1 MSAPPPVLWEPTDE
15 TVRTARITSYID
27 HVRSRGGPAFDGYA
41 DLWAWSVEDLAGFW
55 SSIAEFFDVRTASP
69 PQTVLGD
76 PGMPG
81 ARWFEGATLNYAEH
95 ILRHRGDEVA
105 IRAFAE
111 GVEPREM
118 TRDELARAVGSV
130 ASGLR
135 AMGVSEGDRVAAYLP
150 NGIEAIVALLATA
163 SIGAIWS
170 ACSPDFGPGAVIDR
184 FRQIEPTVLITVD
197 GYQYAGRE
205 HDRVDT
211 VVSIVEQLPSLRSVV
226 LVPNLGVDA
235 SAIGSVVPWDRL
247 LQEPRE
253 PAFTA
258 VPFSH
263 PLWILYSSG
272 TTGLPKAMVQ
282 GHGGILLEHL
292 KSLGLHLDLGPDDRL
307 FWFTTTG
314 WMMWNF
320 IVSGLALGSSL
331 VLYDGS
337 PATPDLGAL
346 WRLAERAGITY
357 FGTSAPFVHASMK
370 RRVRPR
376 DAGELSALRAIG
388 STGAPLTSDGFA
400 WIYDQLGPDVW
411 LGSISGGTDLC
422 TAFVGSCPILP
433 VHEGEIQCR
442 TLGAKVAAYDEH
454 GRPVID
460 RVGELV
466 IEAPMPSMPLSFW
479 NDPGGRRYRESYFDV
494 FPGVWR
500 HGDWIEVTSRGTC
513 RIHGRSDATLNRGGV
528 RIGTAEFYRVVET
541 LDGVKDSL
549 VVDTGDPTRD
559 GRLVLFVVLDEGVAL
574 DAELTRRIGDRLR
587 DELSPRHV
595 PDAIVAAPGVP
606 TTLNGKR
613 MEVPVKRLLHGE
625 PLEAVAS
632 LDAAADAD
640 LLRWYAERAP
650 ELARRR

>member
-1 MSAPPPVLWEPTDE
+1 VSAPPRVLWKPSDE
-15 TVRTARITSYID
+15 TVRNARITSYID
-27 HVRSRGGPAFDGYA
+27 HVRSHGGPAVDGYA
-41 DLWAWSVEDLAGFW
+41 DLWAWSVDDLSGFW
-55 SSIAEFFDVRTASP
+55 SSIWEFFDVRAASP
-69 PQTVLGD
+69 PTTVLDD
-76 PGMPG
+76 PEMPG

-95 ILRHRGDEVA
+95 VLRHRGDEVA

-118 TRDELARAVGSV
+118 SRDELAHAVGSV
-130 ASGLR
+130 ASALR

-150 NGIEAIVALLATA
+150 NGIEAIVAVLATA

-184 FRQIEPTVLITVD
+184 FRQIEPTALITVD
-197 GYQYAGRE
+197 GYRYAGRE
-205 HDRVDT
+205 HDRVGT
-211 VVSIVEQLPSLRSVV
+211 VASIVEQLPSLRSVV
-226 LVPNLGVDA
+226 LVQNLGA
-235 SAIGSVVPWDRL
+235 EAAAIGPVVPWDQL
-247 LQEPRE
+247 LQDPRE
-253 PAFTA
+253 PAFAA

-292 KSLGLHLDLGPDDRL
+292 KSLGLHLDLGPNDRL

-370 RRVRPR
+370 RRIRPR
-376 DAGELSALRAIG
+376 DAGDLSALRAIG

-400 WIYDQLGPDVW
+400 WIYDELGPDVW

-433 VHEGEIQCR
+433 VHAGEIQCR

-454 GRPVID
+454 GRPVTD

-479 NDPGGRRYRESYFDV
+479 NDQGGRRYRESYFDV

-559 GRLVLFVVLDEGVAL
+559 GRLVLFVVLDEGIAL
-574 DAELTRRIGDRLR
+574 DADLTRRIGDRLR

-595 PDAIVAAPGVP
+595 PDAIVEAPGVP

-625 PLEAVAS
+625 PLDDVAS
-632 LDAAADAD
+632 LDAVADAD